1 MSESIASEVE
11 STTRDSVPHSSATD
25 ALSGTDSRS
34 TDTELSPV
42 PFQLDDLSASAQAA
56 PPSDQTLGEVELDL
70 RIELGRT
77 RMRLE
82 DVLQLRPGSVV
93 TLDCGID
100 DPVEVFVN
108 NRLIARGEILVM
120 DNRFCVR
127 IAELVGG

>member
-1 MSESIASEVE
+1 MSESIGSEFE
-11 STTRDSVPHSSATD
+11 STTRDPLPGGSATD
-25 ALSGTDSRS
+25 ARASDAAI
-34 TDTELSPV
+34 SPV
-42 PFQLDDLSASAQAA
+42 PFQLDDLSGSAETA

-127 IAELVGG
+127 ITELVGG